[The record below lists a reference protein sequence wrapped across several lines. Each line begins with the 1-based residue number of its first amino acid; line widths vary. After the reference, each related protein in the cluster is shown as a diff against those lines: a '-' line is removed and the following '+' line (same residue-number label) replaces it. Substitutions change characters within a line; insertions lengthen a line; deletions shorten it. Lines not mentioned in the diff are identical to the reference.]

1 MENTDTPNKEDAP
14 LAETASADTTKA
26 AVKPEPTSDAATEV
40 EESVAASAVTSSQAK
55 KRGTV
60 PAAPYAVVGT
70 GDTDTVYLSKC
81 IYKNM
86 YARKSLTI
94 HHLQRRLTELGYA
107 VADSDKDGWYGELT
121 KEAVAQAQKDFGVED
136 TGIIDAG
143 TFAAI
148 FDGDHNVTVN
158 LTD

>member
-1 MENTDTPNKEDAP
+1 MENIDTPNKEDAP
-14 LAETASADTTKA
+14 AVETTAADSNKT
-26 AVKPEPTSDAATEV
+26 AVKPEADTAAAV
-40 EESVAASAVTSSQAK
+40 EESVAAPVTSHVQTK

-60 PAAPYAVVGT
+60 PAAPNAVVGT
-70 GDTDTVYLSKC
+70 GDTDPVYLSKC
-81 IYKNM
+81 IYNNM
-86 YARKSLTI
+86 YARKSLTV
-94 HHLQRRLTELGYA
+94 HHLQRRLTELGYT
-107 VADSDKDGWYGELT
+107 VADADKDGWYGDLT
-121 KEAVAQAQKDFGVED
+121 KEAVAQAQKDLGIED

>member
-1 MENTDTPNKEDAP
+1 MENIDTPNKEDAP
-14 LAETASADTTKA
+14 AVETTPAVSDKT
-26 AVKPEPTSDAATEV
+26 AVKPEADTETVLAPPTTTV
-40 EESVAASAVTSSQAK
+40 QTK

-60 PAAPYAVVGT
+60 PAAPNAVVGT
-70 GDTDTVYLSKC
+70 GNTDDVYLSKC
-81 IYKNM
+81 IYNNM
-86 YARKSLTI
+86 YARKSLTV

-107 VADSDKDGWYGELT
+107 VADADKDGWYGDLT
-121 KEAVAQAQKDFGVED
+121 KEAVAQAQKDFGIED

>member
-1 MENTDTPNKEDAP
+1 MENIDTPDKEDAP
-14 LAETASADTTKA
+14 AVETTSAVSGKT
-26 AVKPEPTSDAATEV
+26 AVKPEADTETVLAPTTTNV
-40 EESVAASAVTSSQAK
+40 QTK

-60 PAAPYAVVGT
+60 PAAPNAVVGT
-70 GDTDTVYLSKC
+70 GDTDPVYLSKC
-81 IYKNM
+81 IYNNM
-86 YARKSLTI
+86 YARKSLTV
-94 HHLQRRLTELGYA
+94 HHLQRRLTELGYT
-107 VADSDKDGWYGELT
+107 VADADKDGWYGDLT
-121 KEAVAQAQKDFGVED
+121 KEAVAQAQKDFGIED

>member
-1 MENTDTPNKEDAP
+1 MENIDTPNKEDAP
-14 LAETASADTTKA
+14 AVETTTADSNKT
-26 AVKPEPTSDAATEV
+26 AVKPEADTATEAEAPITTTV
-40 EESVAASAVTSSQAK
+40 QTK

-60 PAAPYAVVGT
+60 PAAPNAVVGT
-70 GDTDTVYLSKC
+70 GDTDPVYLSRC
-81 IYKNM
+81 IYNNT
-86 YARKSLTI
+86 YARKSLTV

-107 VADSDKDGWYGELT
+107 VADADKDGWYGDLT
-121 KEAVAQAQKDFGVED
+121 KEAVAQAQKDLGIAD

>member
-1 MENTDTPNKEDAP
+1 MENIDTPNKEDAP
-14 LAETASADTTKA
+14 AVETTSAVSGKT
-26 AVKPEPTSDAATEV
+26 AVKPEADAAAVV
-40 EESVAASAVTSSQAK
+40 EESAAAPVATNVQTK

-60 PAAPYAVVGT
+60 PAAPNAVVGT
-70 GDTDTVYLSKC
+70 GDTDPVYLSKC
-81 IYKNM
+81 IYNNM
-86 YARKSLTI
+86 YARKSLTV
-94 HHLQRRLTELGYA
+94 HHLQRRLTELGYT
-107 VADSDKDGWYGELT
+107 VADADKDGWYGDLT
-121 KEAVAQAQKDFGVED
+121 KEAVAQAQKDFGIED

>member
-1 MENTDTPNKEDAP
+1 MENIDTPKKEDTSAV
-14 LAETASADTTKA
+14 ETTSAGSEQA
-26 AVKPEPTSDAATEV
+26 AVEVNTTTEVQESVKAPAAATNQ
-40 EESVAASAVTSSQAK
+40 TK
-55 KRGTV
+55 KRGVV
-60 PAAPYAVVGT
+60 PATPNAVIGT
-70 GDTDTVYLSKC
+70 GDTDIVYLSKC

-86 YARKSLTI
+86 YARKSLTV
-94 HHLQRRLTELGYA
+94 HHLQRRLTELGYT

-121 KEAVAQAQKDFGVED
+121 KEAVAQAQKDLGIAD